1 MTKNNL
7 LRIIAAAFCSTLS
20 FSTFAQT
27 DFSNVV
33 IRSTQ
38 AAESVYMMDCV
49 DDFVGGNVSVSIGK
63 DGILLVDNFFAQA
76 MPKLLE
82 KIKAISDKP
91 IRYEINSHFH
101 GDHTNG
107 NEILSSTATII
118 AHTNLRTRFSAQNPP
133 AVPGMLPQIT
143 FTDSLTLYF
152 NDEEIRLI
160 HLPNGHTDNDVVV
173 YFTKSKVVHMGDMF
187 FFKMFPAVYTKG
199 GGDIKQLIINVEKVI
214 HNIPADAKVVPGH
227 GDLATADDLKNY
239 LAMLKETT
247 AAVEKAIKQNKSLE
261 QIKKEKLLMKY
272 DVLGAGGAQTTD
284 QYTEMLYKLLT
295 GK

>member
-1 MTKNNL
+1 
-7 LRIIAAAFCSTLS
+7 
-20 FSTFAQT
+20 
-27 DFSNVV
+27 
-33 IRSTQ
+33 
-38 AAESVYMMDCV
+38 MMDCV
-49 DDFVGGNVSVSIGK
+49 DDFVGGNVTVSIGK

-118 AHTNLRTRFSAQNPP
+118 AHTNLRTRFLNQNPP
-133 AVPGMLPQIT
+133 AAPGMLPQIT
-143 FTDSLTLYF
+143 FIDSLTLYF
-152 NDEEIRLI
+152 NEEEIRLI

-199 GGDIKQLIINVEKVI
+199 GGNIKQLIINVEKVVN
-214 HNIPADAKVVPGH
+214 NIPADAKVVPGH

-239 LAMLKETT
+239 LTMLKETT
-247 AAVEKAIKQNKSLE
+247 ATIEKAIKQNQSLE

-272 DVLGAGGAQTTD
+272 DALGAGGAQTTD